1 MDFFDWILGGRPN
14 PSYEEQLRNA
24 HMQAQGMYGPFSS
37 QAQGFAHM
45 AQQYNVF
52 GQQRYPITPFTAKEK
67 HDMEQTIKVDR
78 IDKKHVLIQVG
89 CTKKLAHNPKEF
101 YKAVIDL
108 VEEHVIGQFW
118 DKKGAAKAQKSVLE
132 KYTAV
137 GDKVVGAPKDPTCR

>member
-1 MDFFDWILGGRPN
+1 
-14 PSYEEQLRNA
+14 
-24 HMQAQGMYGPFSS
+24 
-37 QAQGFAHM
+37 
-45 AQQYNVF
+45 
-52 GQQRYPITPFTAKEK
+52 
-67 HDMEQTIKVDR
+67 MEQTIKVDR